1 MIHLEKKQFMMI
13 QVVGGKLLNQLVM
26 TCKISSK
33 SFIFISCTIFSVV
46 LKYKRKSFQPLQ
58 IVVFFDRYVQV
69 IEFNLICMQF
79 QAGFPA
85 IGFSPIRNTPILLH
99 DHNEFLNEAVFLEGI
114 QCYCKVIFNL
124 SNVQFLLITSK
135 FTFNIT

>member
-1 MIHLEKKQFMMI
+1 LTAADIIWFLKLFSDRMIHLEKKQFMMI

-26 TCKISSK
+26 TL
-33 SFIFISCTIFSVV
+33 V

-79 QAGFPA
+79 
-85 IGFSPIRNTPILLH
+85 
-99 DHNEFLNEAVFLEGI
+99 
-114 QCYCKVIFNL
+114 
-124 SNVQFLLITSK
+124 
-135 FTFNIT
+135 

>member
-1 MIHLEKKQFMMI
+1 MNKDTFDSLILFQKLEEKLKKWCSTAGEGVTYSFLQNDPFGKETVHDDSSCWWKAFKSACDDFGVEI
-13 QVVGGKLLNQLVM
+13 Q
-26 TCKISSK
+26 TE
-33 SFIFISCTIFSVV
+33 IFPAATDSCF
-46 LKYKRKSFQPLQ
+46 LR
-58 IVVFFDRYVQV
+58 
-69 IEFNLICMQF
+69 

-124 SNVQFLLITSK
+124 SNV
-135 FTFNIT
+135 